1 MDEAVARVGRGDHEP
16 GTVVRWVEVGALV
29 TIATGLVAAAAS
41 HPGGEGPWRVLLDL
55 LAWPLDGEPA
65 RFAPE
70 TSAVNAVT
78 GGVMV
83 GWGTLM
89 YVVARGPF
97 ARGDTTLA
105 TPMLCS
111 VVAWF
116 VVDSIG
122 SLLAGVPGNVL
133 LNVAF
138 LVLLA
143 LPLQRTRRARSRRG
157 LAPSS
162 SPATS

>member
-1 MDEAVARVGRGDHEP
+1 MEQAVPGAGGDHHERS
-16 GTVVRWVEVGALV
+16 TVVRWVEIGALV

-41 HPGGEGPWRVLLDL
+41 HRGGEGPWRLLLDL

-89 YVVARGPF
+89 YLIARGPF
-97 ARGDTTLA
+97 ARGDVTLA
-105 TPMLCS
+105 TPMLRS
-111 VVAWF
+111 VLAWF
-116 VVDSIG
+116 VVDSTG

-138 LVLLA
+138 LVLLG
-143 LPLQRTRRARSRRG
+143 LPLQRTRRDRWRRG
-157 LAPSS
+157 LPPPT
-162 SPATS
+162 SPARS